1 MCDYRHI
8 FHMPGRTSI
17 KNNFITMVDM
27 TLSKL
32 SGAAPTNA
40 SILVILM
47 GSLGDLVRGLCLPGE
62 IKRHWPGSTITW
74 LVEPSYKS
82 LVDYHP
88 LIDNVIVFD
97 RPRGRAAV
105 FDLRREMKQRHFDIT
120 LDLQR
125 HFKSGVFSFLSRA
138 PQRIGVHPRNAK
150 EFNWVFN
157 NHHIPYFSDQQP
169 KLDHYLKFVAYMG
182 ATPSDRPD
190 FGLSSL
196 DASRLPERLAAQLP
210 NAFIVVVMGSSWISK
225 DWTYD
230 GYRELLERILRRGT
244 HGAVLVGDGSQAGPA
259 GQLEK
264 AMKSDRLVNF
274 AGRTSLLE
282 LTAILKRAAVS
293 VGPDSGPGHI
303 SAAVG
308 TPYVALFGPTN
319 PDRVAPFRC
328 DRFVVQADSDCHGCY
343 RKACRYTGPNCMAEI
358 TADMVVPKLEQA
370 LSFGKFF

>member
-1 MCDYRHI
+1 M
-8 FHMPGRTSI
+8 G
-17 KNNFITMVDM
+17 DM
-27 TLSKL
+27 TINKL
-32 SGAAPTNA
+32 SGPVPTNA

-47 GSLGDLVRGLCLPGE
+47 GSLGDLVRGLCLPSE
-62 IKRHWPGSTITW
+62 IKRLWPGSTITW
-74 LVEPSYKS
+74 LVEPSWKP
-82 LVDYHP
+82 LVDCHP
-88 LIDNVIVFD
+88 LIDEVIVFD
-97 RPRGRAAV
+97 RPRGTAAV
-105 FDLRREMKQRHFDIT
+105 LDLWQDMKKRHFDIT

-125 HFKSGVFSFLSRA
+125 HFKSGFFSLLSRA

-157 NHHIPYFSDQQP
+157 NHYLPYFSDQHP

-182 ATPSDRPD
+182 ATPSDKPD
-190 FGLSSL
+190 FGLSSI
-196 DASRLPERLAAQLP
+196 DASCLPERLAADLP
-210 NAFIVVVMGSSWISK
+210 DAFIAVVMGSSWISK
-225 DWTYD
+225 DWTYE
-230 GYRELLERILRRGT
+230 GYRELLERILKRGT
-244 HGAVLVGDGSQAGPA
+244 HAVVLVGDRSQTGPA

-264 AMKSDRLVNF
+264 AMESKHLVNL

-328 DRFVVQADSDCHGCY
+328 NRFVVQANSDCLGCY
-343 RKACRYTGPNCMAEI
+343 RKVCRYSGPNCMAEI
-358 TADMVVPKLEQA
+358 TADMVMPKLEQA
-370 LSFGKFF
+370 LSVGKFF